1 MRGRRI
7 LIGVTL
13 TAWMTSAPLE
23 AEDAVRVPDP
33 SSTDPNVPRPKRVA
47 PPNVAPIVLGG
58 VRIEVIQWGRSR
70 GLGQNGGYIAAIDVG
85 TGRQLWTLKV
95 YDVAYDPRMEEDVQ
109 DVFIAKMT
117 KGTRNRLAIVDE
129 KGRRYLV
136 DVKARTVTP
145 H

>member
-1 MRGRRI
+1 
-7 LIGVTL
+7 
-13 TAWMTSAPLE
+13 MTSESRLPQ
-23 AEDAVRVPDP
+23 
-33 SSTDPNVPRPKRVA
+33 PKRVA
-47 PPNVAPIVLGG
+47 PPNVPPVVLGG
-58 VRIEVIQWGRSR
+58 ARIEVPWGRSR

-129 KGRRYLV
+129 KGHRYLV